1 MAMDLRKATLKRV
14 AVWLVIGLVGGGF
27 AADTL
32 WREKGAQER
41 AALRAQHAQQMERLE
56 AEVKSLT
63 DQLAAE
69 RLRREALER
78 ELTEGKK

>member
-1 MAMDLRKATLKRV
+1 MDVTKAMVKRV
-14 AVWLVIGLVGGGF
+14 AVWTVLGFVGVGV

-32 WREKGAQER
+32 WRQKGAQEQ
-41 AALRAQHAQQMERLE
+41 ANLRVQQTQELQRLDGQL
-56 AEVKSLT
+56 KTLT

-78 ELTEGKK
+78 SLSEGRK

>member
-1 MAMDLRKATLKRV
+1 MDINKAIVKRL
-14 AVWLVIGLVGGGF
+14 AVWGVLGLLGGGV

-32 WREKGAQER
+32 WRQKGAQEQ
-41 AALRAQHAQQMERLE
+41 AALRAQQTQELERLQVQLKE
-56 AEVKSLT
+56 IT

-78 ELTEGKK
+78 SLSEGRK